1 MNCYLGFDG
10 GGTKTEC
17 YALDAAGRIAGR
29 GAAGASN
36 PLRVGYDAAVRAID
50 DAAMQ
55 ALNAAQSQRFDVR
68 GACVALAGAGRPRVV
83 DKIREDVTR
92 IWPAANIRVITDAD
106 AALEAAIGQGSGV
119 VLIAGTGSMA
129 IGRSTKG
136 AVSRAGG
143 YGPWIGDRGSAYD
156 IGRRAV
162 EAASRAGDLSG
173 PSTALFDRIIAALH
187 SRAWDDVIEAI
198 AASPDR
204 VFPALFPVV
213 AEAAESNDDV
223 ARSILS
229 EAGLELAKLALSVIG
244 TLDLKDEAFTMAR
257 SGGVFNRTPILDRR
271 VDELIARVA
280 PRAAIGLLQVPPALA
295 AAQMALRFASPK
307 IAEREKVAR

>member
-1 MNCYLGFDG
+1 MICYLGFDG

-17 YALDAAGRIAGR
+17 YALDSSGRVAGR

-36 PLRVGYDAAVRAID
+36 PLRVGYEAAVHAID
-50 DAAMQ
+50 NAAMQ
-55 ALNAAQSQRFDVR
+55 ALNAAQSQRFEVR

-92 IWPAANIRVITDAD
+92 IWPAASIRVITDAE
-106 AALEAAIGQGSGV
+106 AALEAAIGQGAGV

-129 IGRSTKG
+129 IGRDAKG
-136 AVSRAGG
+136 AMSRAGG

-162 EAASRAGDLSG
+162 EAASRANDLSG
-173 PSTALFDRIIAALH
+173 PSTVLFDRIIAAMH
-187 SRAWDDVIEAI
+187 SRSWDDVVEAI

-204 VFPALFPVV
+204 VFPGLFPVV
-213 AEAAESNDDV
+213 ANAADAADEVARTILGEAA
-223 ARSILS
+223 
-229 EAGLELAKLALSVIG
+229 LELSKLALSVIG
-244 TLDLKDEAFTMAR
+244 ALDLRDQQFTLAR

-271 VDELIARVA
+271 VDELISHVA
-280 PRAAIGLLQVPPALA
+280 PKAAIGLLQVPPALA

-307 IAEREKVAR
+307 NTEHVKVAR